1 MVALAKI
8 FEYGETDL
16 AVATVEEP
24 HDLFH
29 ASDSGI
35 DLSVLS
41 REPDPVLIA
50 FVDAVLHQVVRLDT
64 THRMLFENFDFHRL
78 LPWAREIPGYRSWV
92 RDVMDWTC
100 RWCDW
105 HRSERAVLRLRTLD
119 PSVADSPEKS
129 PDPKLVCVY
138 GGVARSRREDG
149 PSWSAEVF
157 PPYAVAVMT
166 ARARQVLE
174 FPRGL
179 GQMPRRLLLTLDR
192 A

>member
-16 AVATVEEP
+16 VVVSAEEP
-24 HDLFH
+24 DDLFH
-29 ASDSGI
+29 AHDSGI
-35 DLSVLS
+35 DLSVLR
-41 REPDPVLIA
+41 REPDPALSG
-50 FVDAVLHQVVRLDT
+50 FVHALLRQVVRLDT
-64 THRMLFENFDFHRL
+64 TYWLVFEDFDFHRL
-78 LPWAREIPGYRSWV
+78 LPWACEIPGYRSWV

-105 HRSERAVLRLRTLD
+105 HRSERAMLRLRTLD
-119 PSVADSPEKS
+119 SSATDSSEES
-129 PDPKLVCVY
+129 SNRELVCVY
-138 GGVARSRREDG
+138 GGTARSWREDG
-149 PSWSAEVF
+149 AHGSAEVL
-157 PPYAVAVMT
+157 PTYAVAVMT

-179 GQMPRRLLLTLDR
+179 GQIPRRLLLTLDR

>member
-8 FEYGETDL
+8 FEYGEADL
-16 AVATVEEP
+16 VVATAEEP
-24 HDLFH
+24 DDLFH

-35 DLSVLS
+35 DLSVLR
-41 REPDPVLIA
+41 REPDPALSG
-50 FVDAVLHQVVRLDT
+50 FVDALLRQVVRLDT
-64 THRMLFENFDFHRL
+64 TCLLSFEDFDFHRL
-78 LPWAREIPGYRSWV
+78 LPWALEVPGYRSWV
-92 RDVMDWTC
+92 RDVTDWTC

-105 HRSERAVLRLRTLD
+105 HRDERAVLRLRTLY
-119 PSVADSPEKS
+119 PSAADSSEKS
-129 PDPKLVCVY
+129 PDRELVCIY
-138 GGVARSRREDG
+138 GGAARSRREDVAG
-149 PSWSAEVF
+149 GLAEVL

-179 GQMPRRLLLTLDR
+179 GQMPQRLLLALER